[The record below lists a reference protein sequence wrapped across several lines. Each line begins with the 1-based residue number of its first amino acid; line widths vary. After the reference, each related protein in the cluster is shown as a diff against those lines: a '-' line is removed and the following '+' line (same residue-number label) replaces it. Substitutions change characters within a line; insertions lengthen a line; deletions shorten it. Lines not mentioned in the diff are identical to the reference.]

1 MRTVRLCLIGVAMS
15 LLLIGIINGTPVRY
29 AVQLLPIPLALR
41 LTSRAP
47 GYLGAYGAVA
57 IASFWAVV
65 TVLIWLFV
73 FGVSDVLAGDY
84 PPAVIA
90 LTMPVAFFS
99 FVGILR
105 GVRAGRYLTR
115 SRKVVTLLLFGAL
128 QTLAVIGS
136 FAEPFVNR

>member
-1 MRTVRLCLIGVAMS
+1 MQTVRHCLIGAGIS
-15 LLLIGIINGTPVRY
+15 LLLIGIISGTPVRY

-57 IASFWAVV
+57 ITSFWAVV

-73 FGVSDVLAGDY
+73 LGVSDVPAGDY

-90 LTMPVAFFS
+90 LTMPFAFFS

-105 GVRAGRYLTR
+105 GVRAGRHLAR
-115 SRKVVTLLLFGAL
+115 SRKVVTLLLFGTLQAL
-128 QTLAVIGS
+128 AMIGS